1 MELSIPYRS
10 ATSYHKMASRRVRTE
25 GPRHDLSGERSTLEQ
40 AALIS
45 DLEESISVNRHL
57 LHSLLNEHLASA
69 RDGLPTAS
77 RIPHSLAEAMIK
89 ENCRMERRL
98 ESLSSHCEE
107 LVNSSASTLGE
118 IKEFMRSEAS
128 SVAQIK
134 ADEYTALKQELTL
147 KDKTVERLKEEV
159 ARKEGILSLQR
170 PTPKTQELLR
180 LLEDK
185 AVHIKEFK
193 SKLSL
198 KLKYSEHRRNQIYSA
213 YLELQRGS
221 LVQREQNDTS
231 AEPIADLGYGK

>member
-1 MELSIPYRS
+1 
-10 ATSYHKMASRRVRTE
+10 
-25 GPRHDLSGERSTLEQ
+25 
-40 AALIS
+40 
-45 DLEESISVNRHL
+45 
-57 LHSLLNEHLASA
+57 
-69 RDGLPTAS
+69 
-77 RIPHSLAEAMIK
+77 MIK

-98 ESLSSHCEE
+98 ESLNSHCEE
-107 LVNSSASTLGE
+107 LVNSSAGTLGE
-118 IKEFMRSEAS
+118 IREFMRSEAT

-159 ARKEGILSLQR
+159 ARKEGTLSLQR
-170 PTPKTQELLR
+170 PTPKTQEQLR

-185 AVHIKEFK
+185 AAHIKEFK
-193 SKLSL
+193 RKLSV

-213 YLELQRGS
+213 YLEMQRGY